1 MRTRF
6 MLLIAAFVFC
16 AFAASAA
23 DLAIDFQVNVAAQDY
38 ANNYLTFKGANNSV
52 TKDQF
57 VPATDGTTGAS
68 KLLSTELFNS
78 YRYDVRGKPTMPG
91 SLRSLLLFAVADD
104 SSRTGDALTATR
116 APDGAIMI
124 RYVHR
129 GTAYEIVTDK
139 AGKLVLPITS
149 VRMRKIGHTDNVIHP
164 DFSSNGKATGVDW
177 AKVWDASIADGKA
190 VGTTTSKTGKIAS
203 DVATSEFFVFQ
214 GTLQVTL
221 TGTIMKIAGELD
233 AVKK

>member
-1 MRTRF
+1 MRTRS
-6 MLLIAAFVFC
+6 MLLVAAFLLC
-16 AFAASAA
+16 AFFASAA
-23 DLAIDFQVNVAAQDY
+23 DLTIDMRVNTAAKDY

-52 TKDQF
+52 DKDQF

-78 YRYDVRGKPTMPG
+78 YRFDVRGKKTMPG
-91 SLRSLLLFAVADD
+91 ALRSLLLFPVADD
-104 SSRTGDALTATR
+104 STRTGDNLQVAKA
-116 APDGAIMI
+116 ADGAITI

-139 AGKLVLPITS
+139 AGKIALPTS
-149 VRMRKIGHTDNVIHP
+149 VRSRKIGHTDNQIHP

-177 AKVWDASIADGKA
+177 AKVWDASIADGKT
-190 VGTTTSKTGKIAS
+190 VGSTTSKTGKIVP
-203 DVATSEFFVFQ
+203 DVADSEFFVLQ
-214 GTLQVTL
+214 GTLQVTFAGNIL
-221 TGTIMKIAGELD
+221 KIAGELN